1 MIGLILAGGIGSR
14 FWPLSRRRRPK
25 QLLDLL
31 GGGSLLAATA
41 RRVEPLCGAE
51 RTWVCTTEELAP
63 AVAAEL
69 PGLDS
74 SRILGEPSGRNT
86 APAIGW
92 AVRSMPKAARREVI
106 AVMPS
111 DHWVA
116 DEEAFR
122 EALGRGAAAV
132 ERGDHDVVTV
142 GIAPAWPETGY
153 GYLELAPAEPGS
165 EARSAPEEGSRAAA
179 EGVAQADSREAVRAK
194 SRSAPQGVE
203 RVLRFTEKPNA
214 ETAARFVEGGR
225 HFWNAGIFLFRGT
238 ALLDLYREHLPELA
252 AGIERLAADDL
263 DAYRRR
269 EIYAGLESVSI
280 DYGLMER
287 LDSIGCAAA
296 DCGWNDLGSWASLAE
311 ALPPDGDGNRTVGDA
326 LAVDAC
332 DNLLF
337 ADEGTVAAVGV
348 DGLAVVRTGDAV
360 LVVPRERAQDVREI
374 VERLGA
380 RGRLDLL

>member
-31 GGGSLLAATA
+31 GGGSLAAATA
-41 RRVEPLCGAE
+41 RRVEPLCGSGG
-51 RTWVCTTEELAP
+51 TWVCTTEELAP
-63 AVAAEL
+63 ALAAEL
-69 PGLDS
+69 PGLDP

-92 AVRSMPKAARREVI
+92 AVRSMPEAARRETI

-116 DEEAFR
+116 DEDAFR

-153 GYLELAPAEPGS
+153 GYLELAEAAPGEVS
-165 EARSAPEEGSRAAA
+165 
-179 EGVAQADSREAVRAK
+179 
-194 SRSAPQGVE
+194 
-203 RVLRFTEKPNA
+203 RVLRFTEKPDA
-214 ETAARFVEGGR
+214 EKAARFVAGGR

-238 ALLDLYREHLPELA
+238 VLLDLYREHLPELA
-252 AGIERLAADDL
+252 AGIERLAAEDL
-263 DAYRRR
+263 DAARRR

-287 LDSIGCAAA
+287 LDSIGCVVA

-311 ALPPDGDGNRTVGDA
+311 ALPADGNGNRTVGDA
-326 LAVDAC
+326 IAVDAR

-337 ADEGTVAAVGV
+337 AEEGTVAVVGV
-348 DGLAVVRTGDAV
+348 EGLAVVRTGDSV
-360 LVVPRERAQDVREI
+360 LVVPRERAQDVRDV
-374 VERLGA
+374 VERLRA
-380 RGRLDLL
+380 LDRQDLL

>member
-31 GGGSLLAATA
+31 GGGSLVAATA

-51 RTWVCTTEELAP
+51 RTWVCTTEELAA

-69 PGLDS
+69 PDLDA

-92 AVRSMPKAARREVI
+92 AVRTMPEAARREVI

-116 DEEAFR
+116 DEDAFR
-122 EALGRGAAAV
+122 EALSRGASAV

-153 GYLELAPAEPGS
+153 GYLELDAPAE
-165 EARSAPEEGSRAAA
+165 
-179 EGVAQADSREAVRAK
+179 
-194 SRSAPQGVE
+194 
-203 RVLRFTEKPNA
+203 VLSVQPVVRFTEKPDA
-214 ETAARFVEGGR
+214 DTAARFKASGR

-238 ALLDLYREHLPELA
+238 VLLDLYREHLPELA
-252 AGIERLAADDL
+252 AGIERLAEDDL
-263 DAYRRR
+263 DADRRR

-280 DYGLMER
+280 DYGLMEG
-287 LDSIGCAAA
+287 LDSIGCVVA
-296 DCGWNDLGSWASLAE
+296 DCGWNDIGSWGLLAE
-311 ALPPDGDGNRTVGDA
+311 ALPADGDGNRTVGDT
-326 LAVDAC
+326 LAVDAR

-337 ADEGTVAAVGV
+337 ADEGTVAAIGV
-348 DGLAVVRTGDAV
+348 EGLAVVRTGDSV
-360 LVVPRERAQDVREI
+360 LVVPRERAQEVREV
-374 VERLGA
+374 VERLVA
-380 RGRLDLL
+380 LGRLDLL

>member
-31 GGGSLLAATA
+31 GGGSLVAATA

-69 PGLDS
+69 PGLDP
-74 SRILGEPSGRNT
+74 SRVLGEPSGRNT

-92 AVRSMPKAARREVI
+92 AVRSMPEAARREVV

-122 EALGRGAAAV
+122 EALGRGAMAV

-153 GYLELAPAEPGS
+153 GYLELAAPAAPGS
-165 EARSAPEEGSRAAA
+165 EAQAAPREAARRKA
-179 EGVAQADSREAVRAK
+179 REAVRAEAQVAA
-194 SRSAPQGVE
+194 RSAPHGVE
-203 RVLRFTEKPNA
+203 RVLRFTEKPDA
-214 ETAARFVEGGR
+214 ATAARFVEGGR

-238 ALLDLYREHLPELA
+238 VLLDLYREHLPELA
-252 AGIERLAADDL
+252 AGIERLAADGL
-263 DAYRRR
+263 DADRRR
-269 EIYAGLESVSI
+269 EIYDGLESVSI

-287 LDSIGCAAA
+287 LDSIGCVVA

-311 ALPPDGDGNRTVGDA
+311 ALPADGDGNRTVGDA
-326 LAVDAC
+326 LAVDAR

-348 DGLAVVRTGDAV
+348 EGLAVVRTGDAV

-374 VERLGA
+374 VERLA
-380 RGRLDLL
+380 ALGRQDLL

>member
-31 GGGSLLAATA
+31 GGGSLVAATA
-41 RRVEPLCGAE
+41 RRIEPLCGAE
-51 RTWVCTTEELAP
+51 RTWVCTTEALAA

-69 PGLDS
+69 PGLAA

-92 AVRSMPKAARREVI
+92 AVRTMPEAARREVI

-116 DEEAFR
+116 DEDAFR
-122 EALGRGAAAV
+122 EALSRGAAAV

-153 GYLELAPAEPGS
+153 GYLELEAPAEPLS
-165 EARSAPEEGSRAAA
+165 VARGAPG
-179 EGVAQADSREAVRAK
+179 
-194 SRSAPQGVE
+194 GVE
-203 RVLRFTEKPNA
+203 PVLRFTEKPDA
-214 ETAARFVEGGR
+214 ETAARFKASGR

-238 ALLDLYREHLPELA
+238 VLLDLYREHLPELA

-263 DAYRRR
+263 GADRRR

-287 LDSIGCAAA
+287 LDSIGCVVA
-296 DCGWNDLGSWASLAE
+296 DCGWNDIGSWGLLAE
-311 ALPPDGDGNRTVGDA
+311 ALPADGDGNRTVGDTF
-326 LAVDAC
+326 AVDAR

-337 ADEGTVAAVGV
+337 ADEGAVAVIGV
-348 DGLAVVRTGDAV
+348 EGLAVVRTGDSV
-360 LVVPRERAQDVREI
+360 LVVPRERAQDVREV
-374 VERLGA
+374 VERLVA

>member
-31 GGGSLLAATA
+31 GGGSLVAATA

-51 RTWVCTTEELAP
+51 RTWVCTTEELA
-63 AVAAEL
+63 AGVAAEL
-69 PGLDS
+69 PDLDA

-92 AVRSMPKAARREVI
+92 AVRTMPEAARREVI

-116 DEEAFR
+116 DEDAFR
-122 EALGRGAAAV
+122 EALSRG

-153 GYLELAPAEPGS
+153 GYLELDAPAEVLSVQP
-165 EARSAPEEGSRAAA
+165 
-179 EGVAQADSREAVRAK
+179 VA
-194 SRSAPQGVE
+194 
-203 RVLRFTEKPNA
+203 RFTEKPDA
-214 ETAARFVEGGR
+214 DTAARFEASGR

-238 ALLDLYREHLPELA
+238 VLLDLYRERLPELA

-263 DAYRRR
+263 DADRRR

-287 LDSIGCAAA
+287 LDSIGCVVA

-311 ALPPDGDGNRTVGDA
+311 ALPADGDGNRTVGDTF
-326 LAVDAC
+326 AVDAR

-337 ADEGTVAAVGV
+337 ADEGAVAVIGTE
-348 DGLAVVRTGDAV
+348 GLAVVRTGDSV
-360 LVVPRERAQDVREI
+360 LVVPRERAQEVREV
-374 VERLGA
+374 VERLA
-380 RGRLDLL
+380 ALGRLDLL

>member
-31 GGGSLLAATA
+31 GDGSLVAATA

-51 RTWVCTTEELAP
+51 RTWVCTTGELAA

-92 AVRSMPKAARREVI
+92 AVRTMPEATRREVI

-116 DEEAFR
+116 DEDAFR
-122 EALGRGAAAV
+122 EALGRGAMAV

-153 GYLELAPAEPGS
+153 GYLELDVPAEPG
-165 EARSAPEEGSRAAA
+165 APG
-179 EGVAQADSREAVRAK
+179 
-194 SRSAPQGVE
+194 GVE
-203 RVLRFTEKPNA
+203 PVLRFTEKPDA
-214 ETAARFVEGGR
+214 ETAARFKASGR

-238 ALLDLYREHLPELA
+238 VLLDLYREHLPELA
-252 AGIERLAADDL
+252 AGLEQLAADGL
-263 DAYRRR
+263 DAARRR

-287 LDSIGCAAA
+287 IDSIGCVVA
-296 DCGWNDLGSWASLAE
+296 DCGWNDIGSWGLLAE
-311 ALPPDGDGNRTVGDA
+311 ALPPDVDGNRTVGDTF
-326 LAVDAC
+326 AVDAR

-337 ADEGTVAAVGV
+337 ADEGAVAVIGV
-348 DGLAVVRTGDAV
+348 EGLAVVRTGDAV

-374 VERLGA
+374 VEWLVA

>member
-31 GGGSLLAATA
+31 GGGSLVAATA

-69 PGLDS
+69 PGLDP

-92 AVRSMPKAARREVI
+92 AVRSMPEAARREVI

-122 EALGRGAAAV
+122 EALDRGAGAV
-132 ERGDHDVVTV
+132 ERGDHDVVAV

-153 GYLELAPAEPGS
+153 GYLELAAPAPGR
-165 EARSAPEEGSRAAA
+165 EARSAPEE
-179 EGVAQADSREAVRAK
+179 AVRAET
-194 SRSAPQGVE
+194 REAPQGVE
-203 RVLRFTEKPNA
+203 RVLRFTEKPDA

-238 ALLDLYREHLPELA
+238 VLLDLYREHLPELA

-263 DAYRRR
+263 DADRRR

-287 LDSIGCAAA
+287 LDSIGCAPA

-311 ALPPDGDGNRTVGDA
+311 ALPADGDGNRTVGDA
-326 LAVDAC
+326 LAVDAR

-337 ADEGTVAAVGV
+337 ADEGTVTAIGV

-374 VERLGA
+374 VERLAA

>member
-31 GGGSLLAATA
+31 GGGSLVAATA

-51 RTWVCTTEELAP
+51 RTWVCTTGDLAA

-69 PGLDS
+69 AGLDP

-92 AVRSMPKAARREVI
+92 AVRTMPEAARREVI

-116 DEEAFR
+116 DEDAFR
-122 EALGRGAAAV
+122 EALRRGAMAV
-132 ERGDHDVVTV
+132 ERGDHDVVAV

-153 GYLELAPAEPGS
+153 GYLELVAPAEPPS
-165 EARSAPEEGSRAAA
+165 VARRAPG
-179 EGVAQADSREAVRAK
+179 
-194 SRSAPQGVE
+194 GVE
-203 RVLRFTEKPNA
+203 PVLRFTEKPDA
-214 ETAARFVEGGR
+214 ETAARFKASGR

-238 ALLDLYREHLPELA
+238 VLLDLYREHLPELA

-263 DAYRRR
+263 DAARRA

-287 LDSIGCAAA
+287 LDSIGCVVA
-296 DCGWNDLGSWASLAE
+296 DCGWSDIGSWGLLAE
-311 ALPPDGDGNRTVGDA
+311 ALPADGDGNRTVGDT
-326 LAVDAC
+326 LAIDAR

-337 ADEGTVAAVGV
+337 ADEGAVAVIGV
-348 DGLAVVRTGDAV
+348 QGLAVVRTGDSV
-360 LVVPRERAQDVREI
+360 LVVPRERAQDVREV
-374 VERLGA
+374 VERLVA